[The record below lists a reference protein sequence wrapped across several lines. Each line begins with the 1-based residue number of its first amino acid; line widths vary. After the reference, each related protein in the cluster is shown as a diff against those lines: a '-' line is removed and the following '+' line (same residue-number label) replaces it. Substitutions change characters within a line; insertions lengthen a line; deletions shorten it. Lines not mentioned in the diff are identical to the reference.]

1 MDIYMRYLDME
12 YLFIVSSRIT
22 IQSHAEFSDRF
33 YACMD
38 AVIFTKDGKG
48 VIFILDTD
56 GVMQLIALII
66 MILLSAFFSSAETA
80 LSTANRVRL
89 KTMADEGNKRAKTAL
104 YVLEHYGRM
113 LSAIL
118 IGNNVVNLSASALA
132 TTLAIRINFTVG
144 IATAILTVVI
154 LLFGEITPKNMGMVS
169 AEKLA
174 LLYSPVILGL
184 MKVMTP
190 VIVVIDFLAKGIMR
204 LLHIDMDKKPTMT
217 ENELRTYVEVGHED
231 GVIESEERE
240 MIYNVFDFGD
250 AVAKDVMIPRID
262 MVTVDREA
270 TYDEVMQIFKECMY
284 TRIPVYQEDKDNI
297 VGMIN
302 IKDFILV
309 EDKEA
314 FRIEDILREAYY
326 TYEFKKTADLL
337 VEMRQKCFN
346 VAFVLNE
353 YGGTAG
359 MITLEDLLEEIV
371 GEIRDEYDSDE
382 EQLIQKMQERTYLVE
397 GSMKL
402 SDIND
407 ELHTE
412 LSSEDYD
419 SIGGLVIE
427 HLDRVPEDGARIV
440 TEQGIRLQVQGVSQN
455 RILKVIM
462 ELPEPEHTEDEEA
475 AAEENRGG
483 AGA

>member
-1 MDIYMRYLDME
+1 M
-12 YLFIVSSRIT
+12 
-22 IQSHAEFSDRF
+22 
-33 YACMD
+33 
-38 AVIFTKDGKG
+38 
-48 VIFILDTD
+48 DTD

-66 MILLSAFFSSAETA
+66 LVLLSAFFSSAETS
-80 LSTANRVRL
+80 LTTVNRVRL
-89 KTMADEGNKRAKTAL
+89 KTLAEEGNRRAKTAL
-104 YVLEHYGRM
+104 EVLDKYGKM

-118 IGNNVVNLSASALA
+118 IGNNIVNLSASALA
-132 TTLAIRINFTVG
+132 TTLAIHIHFTVG

-154 LLFGEITPKNMGMVS
+154 LIFGEIVPKNMAMINS
-169 AEKLA
+169 EKMA
-174 LLYSPVILGL
+174 LLYASMISGL
-184 MKVMTP
+184 MKLLTP
-190 VIVVIDFLAKGIMR
+190 LIFVIDSLAKGIMKLFR
-204 LLHIDMDKKPTMT
+204 VDADKKTAMT

-262 MVTVDREA
+262 MVTVDKEA
-270 TYDEVMQIFKECMY
+270 TYEEDMEVFKDCMY
-284 TRIPVYQEDKDNI
+284 TRIPVFEEDKDNI
-297 VGMIN
+297 IGLIN

-309 EDKEA
+309 EDKA
-314 FRIEDILREAYY
+314 KFKISDILRQAYY

-382 EQLIQKMQERTYLVE
+382 EQLIQKMQDRTYLVE

-407 ELHTE
+407 ELGTD
-412 LSSEDYD
+412 LQSEDYD
-419 SIGGLVIE
+419 SIGGLIIE
-427 HLDRVPEDGARIV
+427 HLDRVPEDGAQIV
-440 TEQGIRLQVQGVSQN
+440 TDQGIRLQVQGVSQN

-462 ELPEPEHTEDEEA
+462 ELPEEKEPEDNPEKDSEKEK
-475 AAEENRGG
+475 
-483 AGA
+483 

>member
-1 MDIYMRYLDME
+1 M
-12 YLFIVSSRIT
+12 
-22 IQSHAEFSDRF
+22 
-33 YACMD
+33 
-38 AVIFTKDGKG
+38 
-48 VIFILDTD
+48 DTD
-56 GVMQLIALII
+56 GVMQLVALII
-66 MILLSAFFSSAETA
+66 LVLLSAFFSSAETS
-80 LSTANRVRL
+80 LTTVNRVRL
-89 KTMADEGNKRAKTAL
+89 KALADEGNRRAKTAL
-104 YVLEHYGRM
+104 EVLDKYGKM

-118 IGNNVVNLSASALA
+118 IGNNIVNLSASALA
-132 TTLAIRINFTVG
+132 TTLAIHIHFTVG

-154 LLFGEITPKNMGMVS
+154 LIFGEIVPKNMAMINS
-169 AEKLA
+169 EKMA
-174 LLYSPVILGL
+174 LLYASMISGL
-184 MKVMTP
+184 MKLLTP
-190 VIVVIDFLAKGIMR
+190 LIFVIDSLAKGIMKLFR
-204 LLHIDMDKKPTMT
+204 VDADKKTAMT

-262 MVTVDREA
+262 MVTVDKEA
-270 TYDEVMQIFKECMY
+270 TYEEVMEVFKDCMY
-284 TRIPVYQEDKDNI
+284 TRIPVFEEDKDNI
-297 VGMIN
+297 IGLIN

-309 EDKEA
+309 EDKA
-314 FRIEDILREAYY
+314 KFKISDILRQAYY

-382 EQLIQKMQERTYLVE
+382 EQLIQKMQDRTYLVE

-407 ELHTE
+407 ELGTD
-412 LSSEDYD
+412 LQSEDYD
-419 SIGGLVIE
+419 SIGGLIIE
-427 HLDRVPEDGARIV
+427 HLDRVPEDGAQIV
-440 TEQGIRLQVQGVSQN
+440 TDQGIRLQVQGVSQN

-462 ELPEPEHTEDEEA
+462 ELPEEKESEDNQEKDSEK
-475 AAEENRGG
+475 EK
-483 AGA
+483 

>member
-1 MDIYMRYLDME
+1 M
-12 YLFIVSSRIT
+12 
-22 IQSHAEFSDRF
+22 
-33 YACMD
+33 
-38 AVIFTKDGKG
+38 
-48 VIFILDTD
+48 DTD

-66 MILLSAFFSSAETA
+66 LVLLSAFFSSAETS
-80 LSTANRVRL
+80 LTTVNRVRL
-89 KTMADEGNKRAKTAL
+89 KTLAEEGNRRAKTAL
-104 YVLEHYGRM
+104 EVLDKYGKM

-118 IGNNVVNLSASALA
+118 IGNNIVNLSASALA
-132 TTLAIRINFTVG
+132 TTLAIHIHFTVG

-154 LLFGEITPKNMGMVS
+154 LIFGEIVPKNMAMINS
-169 AEKLA
+169 EKMA
-174 LLYSPVILGL
+174 LLYASMISGL
-184 MKVMTP
+184 MKLLTP
-190 VIVVIDFLAKGIMR
+190 LIFVIDSLAKGIMKLFR
-204 LLHIDMDKKPTMT
+204 VDADKKTAMT

-262 MVTVDREA
+262 MVTVDKEA
-270 TYDEVMQIFKECMY
+270 TYEEVMEVFKDCMY
-284 TRIPVYQEDKDNI
+284 TRIPVFEEDKDNI
-297 VGMIN
+297 IGLIN
-302 IKDFILV
+302 IKDFILL
-309 EDKEA
+309 EDKA
-314 FRIEDILREAYY
+314 KFKISDILRQAYY

-382 EQLIQKMQERTYLVE
+382 EQLIQKMQDRTYLVE

-407 ELHTE
+407 ELGTD
-412 LSSEDYD
+412 LQSEDYD
-419 SIGGLVIE
+419 SIGGLIIE
-427 HLDRVPEDGARIV
+427 HLDRVPEDGAQIV
-440 TEQGIRLQVQGVSQN
+440 TDQGIRLQVQGVSQN

-462 ELPEPEHTEDEEA
+462 ELPEEKAPEDN
-475 AAEENRGG
+475 AEKDSEKEK
-483 AGA
+483 

>member
-1 MDIYMRYLDME
+1 
-12 YLFIVSSRIT
+12 
-22 IQSHAEFSDRF
+22 
-33 YACMD
+33 
-38 AVIFTKDGKG
+38 
-48 VIFILDTD
+48 
-56 GVMQLIALII
+56 MQLIALII
-66 MILLSAFFSSAETA
+66 LVLLSAFFSSAETS
-80 LSTANRVRL
+80 LTTVNRVRL
-89 KTMADEGNKRAKTAL
+89 KTLAEEGNRRAKTAL
-104 YVLEHYGRM
+104 EVLDKYGKM

-118 IGNNVVNLSASALA
+118 IGNNIVNLSASALA
-132 TTLAIRINFTVG
+132 TTLAIHIHFTVG

-154 LLFGEITPKNMGMVS
+154 LIFGEIVPKNMAMINS
-169 AEKLA
+169 EKMA
-174 LLYSPVILGL
+174 LLYASMISGL
-184 MKVMTP
+184 MKLLTP
-190 VIVVIDFLAKGIMR
+190 LIFVIDSLAKGIMKLFR
-204 LLHIDMDKKPTMT
+204 VDADKKTAMT

-262 MVTVDREA
+262 MVTVDKEA
-270 TYDEVMQIFKECMY
+270 TYEEVMEVFKDCMY
-284 TRIPVYQEDKDNI
+284 TRIPVFEEDKDNI
-297 VGMIN
+297 IGLIN

-309 EDKEA
+309 EDKA
-314 FRIEDILREAYY
+314 KFKISDILRQAYY

-382 EQLIQKMQERTYLVE
+382 EQLIQKMQDRTYLVE

-407 ELHTE
+407 ELGTD
-412 LSSEDYD
+412 LKSEDYD
-419 SIGGLVIE
+419 SIGGLIIE
-427 HLDRVPEDGARIV
+427 HLDRVPEDGAQIV
-440 TEQGIRLQVQGVSQN
+440 TDQGIRLQVQGVSQN

-462 ELPEPEHTEDEEA
+462 ELPEEKEPEDNPEKDSEKEK
-475 AAEENRGG
+475 
-483 AGA
+483 

>member
-1 MDIYMRYLDME
+1 
-12 YLFIVSSRIT
+12 
-22 IQSHAEFSDRF
+22 
-33 YACMD
+33 
-38 AVIFTKDGKG
+38 VIL
-48 VIFILDTD
+48 ILDTD

-66 MILLSAFFSSAETA
+66 LVLLSAFFSSAETS
-80 LSTANRVRL
+80 LTTVNRVRL
-89 KTMADEGNKRAKTAL
+89 KTLAEEGNRRAKTAL
-104 YVLEHYGRM
+104 EVLDKYGKM

-118 IGNNVVNLSASALA
+118 IGNNIVNLSASALA
-132 TTLAIRINFTVG
+132 TTLAIHIHFTVG

-154 LLFGEITPKNMGMVS
+154 LIFGEIVPKNMAMINS
-169 AEKLA
+169 EKMA
-174 LLYSPVILGL
+174 LLYASMISGL
-184 MKVMTP
+184 MKLLTP
-190 VIVVIDFLAKGIMR
+190 LIFVIDSLAKGIMKLFR
-204 LLHIDMDKKPTMT
+204 VDADKKTAMT

-262 MVTVDREA
+262 MVTVDKEA
-270 TYDEVMQIFKECMY
+270 TYEEVMEVFKDCMY
-284 TRIPVYQEDKDNI
+284 TRIPVFEEDKDNI
-297 VGMIN
+297 IGLIN

-309 EDKEA
+309 EDKA
-314 FRIEDILREAYY
+314 KFRISDILRQAYY

-382 EQLIQKMQERTYLVE
+382 EQLIQKMQDRTYLVE

-407 ELHTE
+407 ELGTD
-412 LSSEDYD
+412 LQSEDYD
-419 SIGGLVIE
+419 SIGGLIIE
-427 HLDRVPEDGARIV
+427 HLDRVPEDGAQIV
-440 TEQGIRLQVQGVSQN
+440 TDQGIRLQVQGVSQN

-462 ELPEPEHTEDEEA
+462 ELPEEKEPEDNPEKDSEKEK
-475 AAEENRGG
+475 
-483 AGA
+483 

>member
-1 MDIYMRYLDME
+1 M
-12 YLFIVSSRIT
+12 
-22 IQSHAEFSDRF
+22 
-33 YACMD
+33 
-38 AVIFTKDGKG
+38 
-48 VIFILDTD
+48 DTD

-66 MILLSAFFSSAETA
+66 LVLLSAFFSSAETS
-80 LSTANRVRL
+80 LTTVNRVRL
-89 KTMADEGNKRAKTAL
+89 KTLAEEGNRRAKTAME
-104 YVLEHYGRM
+104 VLDKYGKM

-118 IGNNVVNLSASALA
+118 IGNNIVNLSASALA
-132 TTLAIRINFTVG
+132 TTLAIHIHFTVG

-154 LLFGEITPKNMGMVS
+154 LIFGEIVPKNMAMINS
-169 AEKLA
+169 EKMA
-174 LLYSPVILGL
+174 LLYASMISGL
-184 MKVMTP
+184 MKLLTP
-190 VIVVIDFLAKGIMR
+190 LIFVIDSLAKGIMKLFR
-204 LLHIDMDKKPTMT
+204 VDADKKTAMT

-262 MVTVDREA
+262 MVTVDKEA
-270 TYDEVMQIFKECMY
+270 TYEEVMEVFKDCMY
-284 TRIPVYQEDKDNI
+284 TRIPVFEEDKDNI
-297 VGMIN
+297 IGLIN

-309 EDKEA
+309 EDKA
-314 FRIEDILREAYY
+314 KFKISDILRQAYY

-382 EQLIQKMQERTYLVE
+382 EQLIQKMQDRTYLVE

-407 ELHTE
+407 ELGTD
-412 LSSEDYD
+412 LQSEDYD
-419 SIGGLVIE
+419 SIGGLIIE
-427 HLDRVPEDGARIV
+427 HLDRVPEDGAQIV
-440 TEQGIRLQVQGVSQN
+440 TDQGIRLQVQGVSQN

-462 ELPEPEHTEDEEA
+462 ELPEEKAPEDNQEKDSEKEK
-475 AAEENRGG
+475 
-483 AGA
+483 

>member
-1 MDIYMRYLDME
+1 M
-12 YLFIVSSRIT
+12 
-22 IQSHAEFSDRF
+22 
-33 YACMD
+33 
-38 AVIFTKDGKG
+38 
-48 VIFILDTD
+48 DTD

-66 MILLSAFFSSAETA
+66 LVLLSAFFSSAETS
-80 LSTANRVRL
+80 LTTVNRVRL
-89 KTMADEGNKRAKTAL
+89 KTLAEEGNRRAKTAL
-104 YVLEHYGRM
+104 EVLDKYGKM

-118 IGNNVVNLSASALA
+118 IGNNIVNLSASALA
-132 TTLAIRINFTVG
+132 TTLAIHIHFTVG

-154 LLFGEITPKNMGMVS
+154 LIFGEIVPKNMAMINS
-169 AEKLA
+169 EKMA
-174 LLYSPVILGL
+174 LLYASMISGL
-184 MKVMTP
+184 MKLLTP
-190 VIVVIDFLAKGIMR
+190 LIFVIDSLAKGIMK
-204 LLHIDMDKKPTMT
+204 LFGVDADKKTAMT

-262 MVTVDREA
+262 MVTVDKEA
-270 TYDEVMQIFKECMY
+270 TYEEVMEVFKDCMY
-284 TRIPVYQEDKDNI
+284 TRIPVFEEDKDNI
-297 VGMIN
+297 IGLIN

-309 EDKEA
+309 EDKA
-314 FRIEDILREAYY
+314 KFRISDILRQAYY

-382 EQLIQKMQERTYLVE
+382 EQLIQKMQDRTYLVE

-407 ELHTE
+407 ELGTD
-412 LSSEDYD
+412 LQSEDYD
-419 SIGGLVIE
+419 SIGGLIIE
-427 HLDRVPEDGARIV
+427 HLDRVPEDGAQIV
-440 TEQGIRLQVQGVSQN
+440 TDQGIRLQVQGVSQN

-462 ELPEPEHTEDEEA
+462 ELPEEKEPEDNPEKDSEKEK
-475 AAEENRGG
+475 
-483 AGA
+483 

>member
-1 MDIYMRYLDME
+1 M
-12 YLFIVSSRIT
+12 
-22 IQSHAEFSDRF
+22 
-33 YACMD
+33 
-38 AVIFTKDGKG
+38 
-48 VIFILDTD
+48 DTD

-66 MILLSAFFSSAETA
+66 LVLLSAFFSSAETS
-80 LSTANRVRL
+80 LTTVNRVRL
-89 KTMADEGNKRAKTAL
+89 KTLAEEGNRRAKTAL
-104 YVLEHYGRM
+104 EVLDKYGKM

-118 IGNNVVNLSASALA
+118 IGNNIVNLSASALA
-132 TTLAIRINFTVG
+132 TTLAIHIHFTVG

-154 LLFGEITPKNMGMVS
+154 LIFGEIVPKNMAMINS
-169 AEKLA
+169 EKMA
-174 LLYSPVILGL
+174 LLYASMISGL
-184 MKVMTP
+184 MKLLTP
-190 VIVVIDFLAKGIMR
+190 LIFVIDSLAKGIMKLFR
-204 LLHIDMDKKPTMT
+204 VDADKKTAMT

-262 MVTVDREA
+262 MVTVDKEA
-270 TYDEVMQIFKECMY
+270 TYEEVMEVFKDCMY
-284 TRIPVYQEDKDNI
+284 TRIPVFEEDKDNI
-297 VGMIN
+297 IGLIN

-309 EDKEA
+309 EDKA
-314 FRIEDILREAYY
+314 KFKISDILRQAYY
-326 TYEFKKTADLL
+326 TYEFIKTADLL

-382 EQLIQKMQERTYLVE
+382 EQLIQKMQDRTYLVE

-407 ELHTE
+407 ELGTD
-412 LSSEDYD
+412 LQSEDYD
-419 SIGGLVIE
+419 SIGGLIIE
-427 HLDRVPEDGARIV
+427 HLDRVPEDGAQIV
-440 TEQGIRLQVQGVSQN
+440 TDQGIRLQVQGVSQN

-462 ELPEPEHTEDEEA
+462 ELPEEKAPEDNPEKDSEKEK
-475 AAEENRGG
+475 
-483 AGA
+483 

>member
-1 MDIYMRYLDME
+1 M
-12 YLFIVSSRIT
+12 
-22 IQSHAEFSDRF
+22 
-33 YACMD
+33 
-38 AVIFTKDGKG
+38 
-48 VIFILDTD
+48 DTD

-66 MILLSAFFSSAETA
+66 LVLLSAFFSSAETS
-80 LSTANRVRL
+80 LSTVNRVRL
-89 KTMADEGNKRAKTAL
+89 KTLAEEGNRRAKTAL
-104 YVLEHYGRM
+104 EVLDKYGKM

-118 IGNNVVNLSASALA
+118 IGNNIVNLSASALA
-132 TTLAIRINFTVG
+132 TTLAIHIHFTVG

-154 LLFGEITPKNMGMVS
+154 LIFGEIVPKNMAMINS
-169 AEKLA
+169 EKMA
-174 LLYSPVILGL
+174 LLYASMISGL
-184 MKVMTP
+184 MKLLTP
-190 VIVVIDFLAKGIMR
+190 LIFVIDSLAKGIMKLFR
-204 LLHIDMDKKPTMT
+204 VDADKKTAMT

-262 MVTVDREA
+262 MVTVDKEA
-270 TYDEVMQIFKECMY
+270 TYEEVMEVFKDCMY
-284 TRIPVYQEDKDNI
+284 TRIPVFEEDKDNI
-297 VGMIN
+297 IGLIN

-309 EDKEA
+309 EDKA
-314 FRIEDILREAYY
+314 KFKISDILRQAYY

-382 EQLIQKMQERTYLVE
+382 EQLIQKMQDRTYLVE

-407 ELHTE
+407 ELGTD
-412 LSSEDYD
+412 LQSEDYD
-419 SIGGLVIE
+419 SIGGLIIE
-427 HLDRVPEDGARIV
+427 HLDRVPEDGAQII
-440 TEQGIRLQVQGVSQN
+440 TDQGIRLQVQGVSQN

-462 ELPEPEHTEDEEA
+462 ELPEEKAPEDNQEKDSEKEK
-475 AAEENRGG
+475 
-483 AGA
+483 

>member
-1 MDIYMRYLDME
+1 M
-12 YLFIVSSRIT
+12 
-22 IQSHAEFSDRF
+22 
-33 YACMD
+33 
-38 AVIFTKDGKG
+38 
-48 VIFILDTD
+48 DTD

-66 MILLSAFFSSAETA
+66 LVLLSAFFSSAETS
-80 LSTANRVRL
+80 LTTVNRVRL
-89 KTMADEGNKRAKTAL
+89 KTLAEEGNRRAKTAL
-104 YVLEHYGRM
+104 EVLDKYGKM

-118 IGNNVVNLSASALA
+118 IGNNIVNLSASALA
-132 TTLAIRINFTVG
+132 TTLAIHSHFTVG

-154 LLFGEITPKNMGMVS
+154 LIFGEIVPKNMAMINS
-169 AEKLA
+169 EKMA
-174 LLYSPVILGL
+174 LLYASMISGL
-184 MKVMTP
+184 MKLLTP
-190 VIVVIDFLAKGIMR
+190 LIFVIDSLAKGIMKLFR
-204 LLHIDMDKKPTMT
+204 VDADKKTAMT

-262 MVTVDREA
+262 MVTVDKEA
-270 TYDEVMQIFKECMY
+270 TYEEVMEVFKDCMY
-284 TRIPVYQEDKDNI
+284 TRIPVFEEDKDNI
-297 VGMIN
+297 IGLIN

-309 EDKEA
+309 EDKA
-314 FRIEDILREAYY
+314 KFKISDILRQAYY

-382 EQLIQKMQERTYLVE
+382 EQLIQKMQDRTYLVE

-407 ELHTE
+407 ELGTD
-412 LSSEDYD
+412 LQSEDYD
-419 SIGGLVIE
+419 SIGGLIIE
-427 HLDRVPEDGARIV
+427 HLDRVPEDGAQIV
-440 TEQGIRLQVQGVSQN
+440 TDQGIRLQVQGVSQN

-462 ELPEPEHTEDEEA
+462 ELPEEKAPEDN
-475 AAEENRGG
+475 AEKDSEKEK
-483 AGA
+483 

>member
-1 MDIYMRYLDME
+1 M
-12 YLFIVSSRIT
+12 
-22 IQSHAEFSDRF
+22 
-33 YACMD
+33 
-38 AVIFTKDGKG
+38 
-48 VIFILDTD
+48 DTD
-56 GVMQLIALII
+56 GVMQLVALII
-66 MILLSAFFSSAETA
+66 LVLLSAFFSSAETS
-80 LSTANRVRL
+80 LTTVNRVRL
-89 KTMADEGNKRAKTAL
+89 KTLADEGNRRAKTAL
-104 YVLEHYGRM
+104 EVLDKYGKM

-118 IGNNVVNLSASALA
+118 IGNNIVNLSASALA
-132 TTLAIRINFTVG
+132 TTLAIHIHFTVG

-154 LLFGEITPKNMGMVS
+154 LIFGEIVPKNMAMINS
-169 AEKLA
+169 EKMA
-174 LLYSPVILGL
+174 LLYASMISGL
-184 MKVMTP
+184 MKLLTP
-190 VIVVIDFLAKGIMR
+190 LIFVIDSLAKGIMKLFR
-204 LLHIDMDKKPTMT
+204 VDADKKTAMT

-262 MVTVDREA
+262 MVTVDKEA
-270 TYDEVMQIFKECMY
+270 TYEEVMEVFKDCMY
-284 TRIPVYQEDKDNI
+284 TRIPVFEEDKDNI
-297 VGMIN
+297 IGLIN

-309 EDKEA
+309 EDKEH
-314 FRIEDILREAYY
+314 FRISDILRQAYY

-382 EQLIQKMQERTYLVE
+382 EQLIQKMQDRTYLVE

-407 ELHTE
+407 ELGTD
-412 LSSEDYD
+412 LKSEDYD
-419 SIGGLVIE
+419 SIGGLIIE
-427 HLDRVPEDGARIV
+427 HLDRVPEDGAQIV
-440 TEQGIRLQVQGVSQN
+440 TDQGIRLQVQGVSQN

-462 ELPEPEHTEDEEA
+462 ELPEEKAP
-475 AAEENRGG
+475 EENSEKDSEKEK
-483 AGA
+483 

>member
-1 MDIYMRYLDME
+1 M
-12 YLFIVSSRIT
+12 
-22 IQSHAEFSDRF
+22 
-33 YACMD
+33 
-38 AVIFTKDGKG
+38 
-48 VIFILDTD
+48 DTD

-66 MILLSAFFSSAETA
+66 LVLLSAFFSSAETS
-80 LSTANRVRL
+80 LTTVNRVRL
-89 KTMADEGNKRAKTAL
+89 KTLAEEGNRRAKTAL
-104 YVLEHYGRM
+104 EVLDKYGKM

-118 IGNNVVNLSASALA
+118 IGNNIVNLSASALA
-132 TTLAIRINFTVG
+132 TTLAIHIHFTVG

-154 LLFGEITPKNMGMVS
+154 LIFGEIVPKNMAMINS
-169 AEKLA
+169 EKMA
-174 LLYSPVILGL
+174 LLYASMISGL
-184 MKVMTP
+184 MKLLTP
-190 VIVVIDFLAKGIMR
+190 LIFVIDSLAKGIMKLFR
-204 LLHIDMDKKPTMT
+204 VDADKKTAMT

-262 MVTVDREA
+262 MVTVDKEA
-270 TYDEVMQIFKECMY
+270 TYEEVMEVFKDCMY
-284 TRIPVYQEDKDNI
+284 TRIPVFEEDKDNI
-297 VGMIN
+297 IGLIN

-309 EDKEA
+309 GDKA
-314 FRIEDILREAYY
+314 KFRISDILRQAYY

-382 EQLIQKMQERTYLVE
+382 EQLIQKMQDRTYLVE

-407 ELHTE
+407 ELGTD
-412 LSSEDYD
+412 LQSEDYD
-419 SIGGLVIE
+419 SIGGLIIE
-427 HLDRVPEDGARIV
+427 HLDRVPEDGAQIV
-440 TEQGIRLQVQGVSQN
+440 TDQGIRLQVQGVSQN

-462 ELPEPEHTEDEEA
+462 ELPEEKVPEDNQEKDSEKEK
-475 AAEENRGG
+475 
-483 AGA
+483 

>member
-1 MDIYMRYLDME
+1 M
-12 YLFIVSSRIT
+12 
-22 IQSHAEFSDRF
+22 
-33 YACMD
+33 
-38 AVIFTKDGKG
+38 
-48 VIFILDTD
+48 DTD

-66 MILLSAFFSSAETA
+66 LVLLSAFFSSAETS
-80 LSTANRVRL
+80 LTTVNRVRL
-89 KTMADEGNKRAKTAL
+89 KTLAEEGNRRAKTAL
-104 YVLEHYGRM
+104 EVLDKYGKM

-118 IGNNVVNLSASALA
+118 IGNNIVNLSASALA
-132 TTLAIRINFTVG
+132 TTLAIHIHFTVG
-144 IATAILTVVI
+144 IATAILTVVVLI
-154 LLFGEITPKNMGMVS
+154 FGEIVPKNMAMINS
-169 AEKLA
+169 EKMA
-174 LLYSPVILGL
+174 LLYASMISGL
-184 MKVMTP
+184 MKLLTP
-190 VIVVIDFLAKGIMR
+190 LIFVIDSLAKGIMKLFR
-204 LLHIDMDKKPTMT
+204 VDADKKTAMT

-262 MVTVDREA
+262 MVTVDKEA
-270 TYDEVMQIFKECMY
+270 TYEEVMEVFKDCMY
-284 TRIPVYQEDKDNI
+284 TRIPVFEEDKDNI
-297 VGMIN
+297 IGLIN

-309 EDKEA
+309 EDKA
-314 FRIEDILREAYY
+314 KFRISDILRQAYY

-382 EQLIQKMQERTYLVE
+382 EQLIQKMQDRTYLVE

-407 ELHTE
+407 ELGTD
-412 LSSEDYD
+412 LQSEDYD
-419 SIGGLVIE
+419 SIGGLIIE
-427 HLDRVPEDGARIV
+427 HLDRVPEDGAQIV
-440 TEQGIRLQVQGVSQN
+440 TDQGIRLQVQGVSQN

-462 ELPEPEHTEDEEA
+462 ELPEEKEPEDNPEKDSEKEK
-475 AAEENRGG
+475 
-483 AGA
+483 

>member
-1 MDIYMRYLDME
+1 
-12 YLFIVSSRIT
+12 
-22 IQSHAEFSDRF
+22 
-33 YACMD
+33 
-38 AVIFTKDGKG
+38 
-48 VIFILDTD
+48 
-56 GVMQLIALII
+56 MQLIALII
-66 MILLSAFFSSAETA
+66 LVLLSAFFSSAETS
-80 LSTANRVRL
+80 LTTVNRVRL
-89 KTMADEGNKRAKTAL
+89 KTLAEEGNRRAKTAL
-104 YVLEHYGRM
+104 EVLDKYGKM

-118 IGNNVVNLSASALA
+118 IGNNIVNLSASALA
-132 TTLAIRINFTVG
+132 TTLAIHIHFTVG

-154 LLFGEITPKNMGMVS
+154 LIFGEIVPKNMAMINS
-169 AEKLA
+169 EKMA
-174 LLYSPVILGL
+174 LLYASMISGL
-184 MKVMTP
+184 MKLLTP
-190 VIVVIDFLAKGIMR
+190 LIFVIDSLAKGIMKLFR
-204 LLHIDMDKKPTMT
+204 VDADKKTAMT

-262 MVTVDREA
+262 MVTVDKEA
-270 TYDEVMQIFKECMY
+270 TYEEVMEVFKDCMY
-284 TRIPVYQEDKDNI
+284 TRIPVFEEDKDNI
-297 VGMIN
+297 IGLIN

-309 EDKEA
+309 GDKA
-314 FRIEDILREAYY
+314 KFKISDILRQAYY

-382 EQLIQKMQERTYLVE
+382 EQLIQKMQDRTYLVE

-407 ELHTE
+407 ELGTD
-412 LSSEDYD
+412 LQSEDYD
-419 SIGGLVIE
+419 SIGGLIIE
-427 HLDRVPEDGARIV
+427 HLDRVPEDGAQIV
-440 TEQGIRLQVQGVSQN
+440 TDQGIRLQVQGVSQN

-462 ELPEPEHTEDEEA
+462 ELPEEKAPEDN
-475 AAEENRGG
+475 AEKDSEKEK
-483 AGA
+483 

>member
-1 MDIYMRYLDME
+1 M
-12 YLFIVSSRIT
+12 
-22 IQSHAEFSDRF
+22 
-33 YACMD
+33 
-38 AVIFTKDGKG
+38 
-48 VIFILDTD
+48 DTD
-56 GVMQLIALII
+56 GVMQLVALII
-66 MILLSAFFSSAETA
+66 LVLLSAFFSSAETS
-80 LSTANRVRL
+80 LTTVNRVRL
-89 KTMADEGNKRAKTAL
+89 KTLADEGNRRAKTAL
-104 YVLEHYGRM
+104 EVLDKYGKM

-118 IGNNVVNLSASALA
+118 IGNNIVNLSASALA
-132 TTLAIRINFTVG
+132 TTLAIHIHFTVG

-154 LLFGEITPKNMGMVS
+154 LIFGEIVPKNMAMINS
-169 AEKLA
+169 EKMA
-174 LLYSPVILGL
+174 LLYASLISGF
-184 MKVMTP
+184 MKLLTP
-190 VIVVIDFLAKGIMR
+190 VIFVIDSLAKGIMKLFR
-204 LLHIDMDKKPTMT
+204 VDGDKKTAMT

-262 MVTVDREA
+262 MVTVDKEA
-270 TYDEVMQIFKECMY
+270 TYEEVMEVFKDCMY
-284 TRIPVYQEDKDNI
+284 TRIPVFEEDKDNI
-297 VGMIN
+297 IGLIN

-309 EDKEA
+309 EDKEH
-314 FRIEDILREAYY
+314 FRISDILRQAYY

-382 EQLIQKMQERTYLVE
+382 EQLIQKMQDRTYLVE

-407 ELHTE
+407 ELGTD
-412 LSSEDYD
+412 LKSEDYD
-419 SIGGLVIE
+419 SIGGLIIE
-427 HLDRVPEDGARIV
+427 HLDRVPEDGAQIV
-440 TEQGIRLQVQGVSQN
+440 TDQGIRLQVQGVSQN

-462 ELPEPEHTEDEEA
+462 ELPEEKAP
-475 AAEENRGG
+475 EENSEKDSEKEK
-483 AGA
+483 

>member
-1 MDIYMRYLDME
+1 
-12 YLFIVSSRIT
+12 
-22 IQSHAEFSDRF
+22 
-33 YACMD
+33 
-38 AVIFTKDGKG
+38 
-48 VIFILDTD
+48 
-56 GVMQLIALII
+56 MQLIALII
-66 MILLSAFFSSAETA
+66 LVLLSAFFSSAETS
-80 LSTANRVRL
+80 LTTVNRVRL
-89 KTMADEGNKRAKTAL
+89 KTLAEEGNRRAKTAL
-104 YVLEHYGRM
+104 EVLDKYGKM

-118 IGNNVVNLSASALA
+118 IGNNIVNLSASALA
-132 TTLAIRINFTVG
+132 TTLAIHIHFTVG

-154 LLFGEITPKNMGMVS
+154 LIFGEIVPKNMAMINS
-169 AEKLA
+169 EKMA
-174 LLYSPVILGL
+174 LLYASMISGL
-184 MKVMTP
+184 MKLLTP
-190 VIVVIDFLAKGIMR
+190 LIFVIDSLAKGIMKLFR
-204 LLHIDMDKKPTMT
+204 VDADKKTAMT

-262 MVTVDREA
+262 MVTVDKEA
-270 TYDEVMQIFKECMY
+270 TYEEVMEVFKDCMY
-284 TRIPVYQEDKDNI
+284 TRIPVFEEEKDNI
-297 VGMIN
+297 IGLIN

-309 EDKEA
+309 EDKA
-314 FRIEDILREAYY
+314 KFKISDILRQAYY

-382 EQLIQKMQERTYLVE
+382 EQLIQKMQDRTYLVE

-407 ELHTE
+407 ELGTD
-412 LSSEDYD
+412 LQSEDYD
-419 SIGGLVIE
+419 SIGGLIIE
-427 HLDRVPEDGARIV
+427 HLDRVPEDGAQIV
-440 TEQGIRLQVQGVSQN
+440 TDQGIRLQVQGVSQN

-462 ELPEPEHTEDEEA
+462 ELPEEKEPEDNPEKDSEKEK
-475 AAEENRGG
+475 
-483 AGA
+483 

>member
-1 MDIYMRYLDME
+1 
-12 YLFIVSSRIT
+12 
-22 IQSHAEFSDRF
+22 
-33 YACMD
+33 
-38 AVIFTKDGKG
+38 
-48 VIFILDTD
+48 LDTD

-66 MILLSAFFSSAETA
+66 LVLLSAFFSSAETS
-80 LSTANRVRL
+80 LTTVNRVRL
-89 KTMADEGNKRAKTAL
+89 KTLAEEGNRRAKTAL
-104 YVLEHYGRM
+104 EVLDKYGKM

-118 IGNNVVNLSASALA
+118 IGNNIVNLSASALA
-132 TTLAIRINFTVG
+132 TTLAIHIHFTVG

-154 LLFGEITPKNMGMVS
+154 LIFGEIVPKNMAMINS
-169 AEKLA
+169 EKMA
-174 LLYSPVILGL
+174 LLYASMISGL
-184 MKVMTP
+184 MKLLTP
-190 VIVVIDFLAKGIMR
+190 LIFVIDSLAKGIMKLFR
-204 LLHIDMDKKPTMT
+204 VDADKKTAMT

-262 MVTVDREA
+262 MVTVDKEA
-270 TYDEVMQIFKECMY
+270 TYEEVMEVFKDCMY
-284 TRIPVYQEDKDNI
+284 TRIPVFEEDKDNI
-297 VGMIN
+297 IGLIN

-309 EDKEA
+309 EDKA
-314 FRIEDILREAYY
+314 KFRISDILRQAYY

-382 EQLIQKMQERTYLVE
+382 EQLIQKMQDRTYLVE

-407 ELHTE
+407 ELGTD
-412 LSSEDYD
+412 LQSEDYD
-419 SIGGLVIE
+419 SIGGLIIE
-427 HLDRVPEDGARIV
+427 HLDRVPEDGAQIV
-440 TEQGIRLQVQGVSQN
+440 TDQGIRLQVQGVSQN

-462 ELPEPEHTEDEEA
+462 ELPEEKEPEDNPEKDSEKEK
-475 AAEENRGG
+475 
-483 AGA
+483 

>member
-1 MDIYMRYLDME
+1 M
-12 YLFIVSSRIT
+12 V
-22 IQSHAEFSDRF
+22 FS
-33 YACMD
+33 Y
-38 AVIFTKDGKG
+38 I
-48 VIFILDTD
+48 IL
-56 GVMQLIALII
+56 V
-66 MILLSAFFSSAETA
+66 LLSAFFSSAETS
-80 LSTANRVRL
+80 LTTVNRVRL
-89 KTMADEGNKRAKTAL
+89 KTLAEEGNRRAKTAL
-104 YVLEHYGRM
+104 EVLDKYGKM

-118 IGNNVVNLSASALA
+118 IGNNIVNLSASALA
-132 TTLAIRINFTVG
+132 TTLAIHIHFTVG

-154 LLFGEITPKNMGMVS
+154 LIFGEIVPKNMAMINS
-169 AEKLA
+169 EKMA
-174 LLYSPVILGL
+174 LLYASMISGL
-184 MKVMTP
+184 MKLLTP
-190 VIVVIDFLAKGIMR
+190 LIFVIDSLAKGIMKLFR
-204 LLHIDMDKKPTMT
+204 VDADKKTAMT

-262 MVTVDREA
+262 MVTVDKEA
-270 TYDEVMQIFKECMY
+270 TYEEVMEVFKDCMY
-284 TRIPVYQEDKDNI
+284 TRIPVFEEDKDNI
-297 VGMIN
+297 IGLIN

-309 EDKEA
+309 EDKA
-314 FRIEDILREAYY
+314 KFKISDILRQAYY

-382 EQLIQKMQERTYLVE
+382 EQLIQKMQDRTYLVE

-407 ELHTE
+407 ELGTD
-412 LSSEDYD
+412 LQSEDYD
-419 SIGGLVIE
+419 SIGGLIIE
-427 HLDRVPEDGARIV
+427 HLDRVPEDGAQIV
-440 TEQGIRLQVQGVSQN
+440 TDQGIRLQVQGVSQN

-462 ELPEPEHTEDEEA
+462 ELPEEKAPEDNPEKDSEKEK
-475 AAEENRGG
+475 
-483 AGA
+483 

>member
-1 MDIYMRYLDME
+1 M
-12 YLFIVSSRIT
+12 
-22 IQSHAEFSDRF
+22 
-33 YACMD
+33 
-38 AVIFTKDGKG
+38 
-48 VIFILDTD
+48 DTD
-56 GVMQLIALII
+56 GVMQLVALII
-66 MILLSAFFSSAETA
+66 LVLLSAFFSSAETS
-80 LSTANRVRL
+80 LTTVNRVRL
-89 KTMADEGNKRAKTAL
+89 KTLAEEGNRRAKTAL
-104 YVLEHYGRM
+104 EVLDKYGKM

-118 IGNNVVNLSASALA
+118 IGNNIVNLSASALA
-132 TTLAIRINFTVG
+132 TTLAIHIHFTVG

-154 LLFGEITPKNMGMVS
+154 LIFGEIVPKNMAMINS
-169 AEKLA
+169 EKMA
-174 LLYSPVILGL
+174 LLYASMISGL
-184 MKVMTP
+184 MKLLTP
-190 VIVVIDFLAKGIMR
+190 LIFVIDSLAKGIMKLFR
-204 LLHIDMDKKPTMT
+204 VDADKKTAMT

-262 MVTVDREA
+262 MVTVDKEA
-270 TYDEVMQIFKECMY
+270 TYEEVMEVFKDCMY
-284 TRIPVYQEDKDNI
+284 TRIPVFEEDKDNI
-297 VGMIN
+297 IGLIN

-309 EDKEA
+309 EDKA
-314 FRIEDILREAYY
+314 KFKISDILRQAYY

-382 EQLIQKMQERTYLVE
+382 EQLIQKMQDRTYLVE

-407 ELHTE
+407 ELGTD
-412 LSSEDYD
+412 LQSEDYD
-419 SIGGLVIE
+419 SIGGLIIE
-427 HLDRVPEDGARIV
+427 HLDRVPEDGAQIV
-440 TEQGIRLQVQGVSQN
+440 TDQGIRLQVQGVSQN

-462 ELPEPEHTEDEEA
+462 ELPEEKEPEDNPEKDSEKEK
-475 AAEENRGG
+475 
-483 AGA
+483 

>member
-1 MDIYMRYLDME
+1 M
-12 YLFIVSSRIT
+12 
-22 IQSHAEFSDRF
+22 
-33 YACMD
+33 
-38 AVIFTKDGKG
+38 
-48 VIFILDTD
+48 DTD

-66 MILLSAFFSSAETA
+66 LVLLSAFFSSAETS
-80 LSTANRVRL
+80 LTTVNRVRL
-89 KTMADEGNKRAKTAL
+89 KTLAEEGNRRAKTAL
-104 YVLEHYGRM
+104 EVLDKYGKM

-118 IGNNVVNLSASALA
+118 IGNNIVNLSASALA
-132 TTLAIRINFTVG
+132 TTLAIHIHFTVG

-154 LLFGEITPKNMGMVS
+154 LIFGEIVPKNMAMINS
-169 AEKLA
+169 EKMA
-174 LLYSPVILGL
+174 LLYASMISGL
-184 MKVMTP
+184 MKLLTP
-190 VIVVIDFLAKGIMR
+190 LIFVIDSLAKGIMKLFR
-204 LLHIDMDKKPTMT
+204 VDADKKTAMT

-262 MVTVDREA
+262 MVTVDKEA
-270 TYDEVMQIFKECMY
+270 TYEEVMEVFKDCMY
-284 TRIPVYQEDKDNI
+284 TRIPVFEEDKDNI
-297 VGMIN
+297 IGLIN

-309 EDKEA
+309 EDKA
-314 FRIEDILREAYY
+314 KFKISDILRQAYY

-382 EQLIQKMQERTYLVE
+382 EQLIQKMQDRTYLVE

-407 ELHTE
+407 ELGTD
-412 LSSEDYD
+412 LKSEDYD
-419 SIGGLVIE
+419 SIGGLIIE
-427 HLDRVPEDGARIV
+427 HLDRVPEDGAQIV
-440 TEQGIRLQVQGVSQN
+440 TDQGIRLQVQGVSQN

-462 ELPEPEHTEDEEA
+462 ELPEEKAPEDN
-475 AAEENRGG
+475 AEKDSEKEK
-483 AGA
+483 

>member
-1 MDIYMRYLDME
+1 M
-12 YLFIVSSRIT
+12 
-22 IQSHAEFSDRF
+22 
-33 YACMD
+33 
-38 AVIFTKDGKG
+38 
-48 VIFILDTD
+48 DTD

-66 MILLSAFFSSAETA
+66 LVLLSAFFSSAETS
-80 LSTANRVRL
+80 LTTVNRVRL
-89 KTMADEGNKRAKTAL
+89 KTLAEEGNRRAKTAL
-104 YVLEHYGRM
+104 EVLDKYGKM

-118 IGNNVVNLSASALA
+118 IGNNIVNLSASALA
-132 TTLAIRINFTVG
+132 ATLAIHIHFTVG

-154 LLFGEITPKNMGMVS
+154 LIFGEIVPKNMAMINS
-169 AEKLA
+169 EKMA
-174 LLYSPVILGL
+174 LLYASMISGL
-184 MKVMTP
+184 MKLLTP
-190 VIVVIDFLAKGIMR
+190 LIFVIDSLAKGIMKLFR
-204 LLHIDMDKKPTMT
+204 VDADKKTAMT

-262 MVTVDREA
+262 MVTVDKEA
-270 TYDEVMQIFKECMY
+270 TYEEVMEVFKDCMY
-284 TRIPVYQEDKDNI
+284 TRIPVFEEDKDNI
-297 VGMIN
+297 IGLIN

-309 EDKEA
+309 EDKA
-314 FRIEDILREAYY
+314 KFKISDILRQAYY

-382 EQLIQKMQERTYLVE
+382 EQLIQKMQDRTYLVE

-407 ELHTE
+407 ELGTD
-412 LSSEDYD
+412 LQSEDYD
-419 SIGGLVIE
+419 SIGGLIIE
-427 HLDRVPEDGARIV
+427 HLDRVPEDGAQIV
-440 TEQGIRLQVQGVSQN
+440 TDQGIRLQVQGVSQN

-462 ELPEPEHTEDEEA
+462 ELPEEKEPEDNPEKDSEKEK
-475 AAEENRGG
+475 
-483 AGA
+483 

>member
-1 MDIYMRYLDME
+1 
-12 YLFIVSSRIT
+12 
-22 IQSHAEFSDRF
+22 
-33 YACMD
+33 
-38 AVIFTKDGKG
+38 
-48 VIFILDTD
+48 
-56 GVMQLIALII
+56 MQLIALII
-66 MILLSAFFSSAETA
+66 LVLLSAFFSSAETS
-80 LSTANRVRL
+80 LTTVNRVRL
-89 KTMADEGNKRAKTAL
+89 KTLAEEGNRRAKTAL
-104 YVLEHYGRM
+104 EVLDKYGKM

-118 IGNNVVNLSASALA
+118 IGNNIVNLSASALA
-132 TTLAIRINFTVG
+132 TTLAIHIHFTVG

-154 LLFGEITPKNMGMVS
+154 LIFGEIVPKNMAMINS
-169 AEKLA
+169 EKMA
-174 LLYSPVILGL
+174 LLYASMISGL
-184 MKVMTP
+184 MKLLTP
-190 VIVVIDFLAKGIMR
+190 LIFVIDSLAKGIMKLFR
-204 LLHIDMDKKPTMT
+204 VDADKKTAMT

-262 MVTVDREA
+262 MVTVDKEA
-270 TYDEVMQIFKECMY
+270 TYEEVMEVFKDCMY
-284 TRIPVYQEDKDNI
+284 TRIPVFEEDKDNI
-297 VGMIN
+297 IGLIN

-309 EDKEA
+309 EDKA
-314 FRIEDILREAYY
+314 KFKISDILRQAYY

-382 EQLIQKMQERTYLVE
+382 EQLIQKMQDRTYLVE

-407 ELHTE
+407 ELGTD
-412 LSSEDYD
+412 LQSEDYD
-419 SIGGLVIE
+419 SIGGLIIE
-427 HLDRVPEDGARIV
+427 HLDRVPEDGAQIV
-440 TEQGIRLQVQGVSQN
+440 TDQGIRLQVQGVSQN

-462 ELPEPEHTEDEEA
+462 ELPEEKAPEDN
-475 AAEENRGG
+475 AEKDSEKEK
-483 AGA
+483 

>member
-1 MDIYMRYLDME
+1 M
-12 YLFIVSSRIT
+12 
-22 IQSHAEFSDRF
+22 
-33 YACMD
+33 
-38 AVIFTKDGKG
+38 
-48 VIFILDTD
+48 DTD
-56 GVMQLIALII
+56 GVMQLVALII
-66 MILLSAFFSSAETA
+66 LVLLSAFFSSAETS
-80 LSTANRVRL
+80 LTTVNRVRL
-89 KTMADEGNKRAKTAL
+89 KTLADEGNRRAKTAL
-104 YVLEHYGRM
+104 EVLDKYGKM

-118 IGNNVVNLSASALA
+118 IGNNIVNLSASALA
-132 TTLAIRINFTVG
+132 TTLAIHIHFTVG

-154 LLFGEITPKNMGMVS
+154 LIFGEIVPKNMAMINS
-169 AEKLA
+169 EKMA
-174 LLYSPVILGL
+174 LLYASMISGL
-184 MKVMTP
+184 MKLLTP
-190 VIVVIDFLAKGIMR
+190 LIFVIDSLAKGIMKLFR
-204 LLHIDMDKKPTMT
+204 VDADKKTAMT

-262 MVTVDREA
+262 MVTVDKEA
-270 TYDEVMQIFKECMY
+270 TYEEVMEVFKDCMY
-284 TRIPVYQEDKDNI
+284 TRIPVFEEDKDNI
-297 VGMIN
+297 IGLIN

-309 EDKEA
+309 EDKEH
-314 FRIEDILREAYY
+314 FRLSDILRQAYY

-382 EQLIQKMQERTYLVE
+382 EQLIQKMQDRTYLVE

-407 ELHTE
+407 ELGTD
-412 LSSEDYD
+412 LKSEDYD
-419 SIGGLVIE
+419 SIGGLIIE
-427 HLDRVPEDGARIV
+427 HLDRVPEDGAQIV

-462 ELPEPEHTEDEEA
+462 ELPEKKEPEEDNTKDSEKGSEK
-475 AAEENRGG
+475 EK
-483 AGA
+483 

>member
-1 MDIYMRYLDME
+1 M
-12 YLFIVSSRIT
+12 
-22 IQSHAEFSDRF
+22 
-33 YACMD
+33 
-38 AVIFTKDGKG
+38 
-48 VIFILDTD
+48 DTD

-66 MILLSAFFSSAETA
+66 LVLLSAFFSSAETS
-80 LSTANRVRL
+80 LTTVNRVRL
-89 KTMADEGNKRAKTAL
+89 KTLAEEGNRRAKTAL
-104 YVLEHYGRM
+104 EVLDKYGKM

-118 IGNNVVNLSASALA
+118 IGNNIVNLSASALA
-132 TTLAIRINFTVG
+132 TTLAIHIHFTVG

-154 LLFGEITPKNMGMVS
+154 LIFGEIVPKNMAMINS
-169 AEKLA
+169 EKMA
-174 LLYSPVILGL
+174 LLYASMISGL
-184 MKVMTP
+184 MKLLTP
-190 VIVVIDFLAKGIMR
+190 LIFVIDSLAKGIMKLFR
-204 LLHIDMDKKPTMT
+204 VDADKKTAMT

-262 MVTVDREA
+262 MVTVDKEA
-270 TYDEVMQIFKECMY
+270 TYEEVMEVFKDCMY
-284 TRIPVYQEDKDNI
+284 TRIPVFEEDKDNI
-297 VGMIN
+297 IGLIN

-309 EDKEA
+309 GDKA
-314 FRIEDILREAYY
+314 KFRISDILRQAYY

-382 EQLIQKMQERTYLVE
+382 EQLIQKMQDRTYLVE

-407 ELHTE
+407 ELGTD
-412 LSSEDYD
+412 LQSEDYD
-419 SIGGLVIE
+419 SIGGLIIE
-427 HLDRVPEDGARIV
+427 HLDRVPEDGAQIV
-440 TEQGIRLQVQGVSQN
+440 TDQGIRLQVQGVSQN

-462 ELPEPEHTEDEEA
+462 ELPEEKEPEDNPEKDSEKEK
-475 AAEENRGG
+475 
-483 AGA
+483 

>member
-1 MDIYMRYLDME
+1 M
-12 YLFIVSSRIT
+12 
-22 IQSHAEFSDRF
+22 
-33 YACMD
+33 
-38 AVIFTKDGKG
+38 
-48 VIFILDTD
+48 DTD
-56 GVMQLIALII
+56 GVMQLVALII
-66 MILLSAFFSSAETA
+66 LVILSAFFSSAETS
-80 LSTANRVRL
+80 LTTVNRVRL
-89 KTMADEGNKRAKTAL
+89 KTLADEGNRRAKTAL
-104 YVLEHYGRM
+104 QVLEKYGKM

-118 IGNNVVNLSASALA
+118 IGNNIVNLSASALA
-132 TTLAIRINFTVG
+132 TMLAIHIHFTVG

-154 LLFGEITPKNMGMVS
+154 LIFGEIVPKNMAMINS
-169 AEKLA
+169 EKMA
-174 LLYSPVILGL
+174 LLYASMISGL
-184 MKVMTP
+184 MKILTP
-190 VIVVIDFLAKGIMR
+190 VIFVIDSLAKGIMKLFR
-204 LLHIDMDKKPTMT
+204 MDGDKKTAMT

-262 MVTVDREA
+262 MVTVDKEA
-270 TYDEVMQIFKECMY
+270 TYEEVMDVFKDCMY
-284 TRIPVYQEDKDNI
+284 TRIPVFEEDKDNI
-297 VGMIN
+297 IGLIN

-309 EDKEA
+309 EDKDQ
-314 FRIEDILREAYY
+314 FKISDILRQAYY

-382 EQLIQKMQERTYLVE
+382 EQLIQKMQDRTYLVE

-407 ELHTE
+407 ELGTD
-412 LSSEDYD
+412 LKSEDYD
-419 SIGGLVIE
+419 SIGGLIIE
-427 HLDRVPEDGARIV
+427 HLDRVPEDGAQIV

-462 ELPEPEHTEDEEA
+462 ELPEPKEPEEA
-475 AAEENRGG
+475 QEKDPEKEK
-483 AGA
+483 

>member
-1 MDIYMRYLDME
+1 M
-12 YLFIVSSRIT
+12 
-22 IQSHAEFSDRF
+22 
-33 YACMD
+33 
-38 AVIFTKDGKG
+38 
-48 VIFILDTD
+48 DTD

-66 MILLSAFFSSAETA
+66 LVLLSAFFSSAETS
-80 LSTANRVRL
+80 LTTVNRVRL
-89 KTMADEGNKRAKTAL
+89 KTLAEEGNRRAKTAL
-104 YVLEHYGRM
+104 EVLDKYGKM

-118 IGNNVVNLSASALA
+118 IGNNIVNLSASALA
-132 TTLAIRINFTVG
+132 TTLAIHIHFTVG

-154 LLFGEITPKNMGMVS
+154 LIFGEIVPKNMAMINS
-169 AEKLA
+169 EKMA
-174 LLYSPVILGL
+174 LLYASMISGL
-184 MKVMTP
+184 MKLLTP
-190 VIVVIDFLAKGIMR
+190 LIFVIDSLAKGIMKLFR
-204 LLHIDMDKKPTMT
+204 VDADKKTAMT

-262 MVTVDREA
+262 MVTVDKEA
-270 TYDEVMQIFKECMY
+270 TYEEVMEVFKDCMY
-284 TRIPVYQEDKDNI
+284 TRIPVFEEDKDNI
-297 VGMIN
+297 IGLIN

-309 EDKEA
+309 EDKA
-314 FRIEDILREAYY
+314 KFKISDILRQAYY

-337 VEMRQKCFN
+337 VEMRQKSFN

-382 EQLIQKMQERTYLVE
+382 EQLIQKMQDRTYLVE

-407 ELHTE
+407 ELGTD
-412 LSSEDYD
+412 LQSEDYD
-419 SIGGLVIE
+419 SIGGLIIE
-427 HLDRVPEDGARIV
+427 HLDRVPEDGAQIV
-440 TEQGIRLQVQGVSQN
+440 TDQGIRLQVQGVSQN

-462 ELPEPEHTEDEEA
+462 ELPEEKEPEDNPEKDSEKEK
-475 AAEENRGG
+475 
-483 AGA
+483 

>member
-1 MDIYMRYLDME
+1 M
-12 YLFIVSSRIT
+12 
-22 IQSHAEFSDRF
+22 
-33 YACMD
+33 
-38 AVIFTKDGKG
+38 
-48 VIFILDTD
+48 DTD

-66 MILLSAFFSSAETA
+66 LVLLSAFFSSAETS
-80 LSTANRVRL
+80 LTTVNRVRL
-89 KTMADEGNKRAKTAL
+89 KTLADEGNRRAKTAL
-104 YVLEHYGRM
+104 EVLDKYGKM

-118 IGNNVVNLSASALA
+118 IGNNIVNLSASALA
-132 TTLAIRINFTVG
+132 TTLAIHIHFTVG

-154 LLFGEITPKNMGMVS
+154 LIFGEIVPKNMAMINS
-169 AEKLA
+169 EKMA
-174 LLYSPVILGL
+174 LLYASLISGF
-184 MKVMTP
+184 MKLLTP
-190 VIVVIDFLAKGIMR
+190 VIFVIDSLAKGIMKLFR
-204 LLHIDMDKKPTMT
+204 VDGDKKTAMT

-262 MVTVDREA
+262 MVTVDKEA
-270 TYDEVMQIFKECMY
+270 TYEEVMEVFKDCMY
-284 TRIPVYQEDKDNI
+284 TRIPVFEEDKDNI
-297 VGMIN
+297 IGLIN

-309 EDKEA
+309 EDKEH
-314 FRIEDILREAYY
+314 FRISDILRQAYY

-382 EQLIQKMQERTYLVE
+382 EQLIQKMQDRTYLVE

-407 ELHTE
+407 ELGTD
-412 LSSEDYD
+412 LKSEDYD
-419 SIGGLVIE
+419 SIGGLIIE
-427 HLDRVPEDGARIV
+427 HLDRVPEDGAQIV

-462 ELPEPEHTEDEEA
+462 ELPEKKEPEEDSTKNSEKGSEK
-475 AAEENRGG
+475 EK
-483 AGA
+483 